1 MSNYSLGDMVS
12 RLRVAAKARH
22 KSVDVLTT
30 NFSLN
35 VLDLLYK
42 NGVIRGFFILNSG
55 KTRIFLKYYQNKPV
69 YFDMQLVSKPG
80 HKVSWSLDTLSIN
93 YNLCTFAGFYI
104 ISTTKGLMTSTD
116 CLLGAHISG
125 LVLLKVYI

>member
-30 NFSLN
+30 KFLLN
-35 VLDLLYK
+35 ILDVLYK
-42 NGVIRGFFILNSG
+42 NGLIRGFYVINSG
-55 KTRIFLKYYQNKPV
+55 KTRVYLKYYQNKPV
-69 YFDMQLVSKPG
+69 YFDMELISKPG
-80 HKVSWSLDTLSIN
+80 RKISWSLDSLSLY
-93 YNLCTFAGFYI
+93 YNLRAFAGFYI
-104 ISTTKGLMTSTD
+104 LSTQKGLMTSND
-116 CLLGAHISG
+116 CLLSRHISG